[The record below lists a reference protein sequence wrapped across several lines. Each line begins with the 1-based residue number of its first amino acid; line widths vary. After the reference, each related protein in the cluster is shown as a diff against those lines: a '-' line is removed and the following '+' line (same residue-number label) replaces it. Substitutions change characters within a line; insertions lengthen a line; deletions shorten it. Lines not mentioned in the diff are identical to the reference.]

1 MFCPNCGAALQEDA
15 RFCTVCGSPVAVAAP
30 AEETA
35 IYENTTP
42 PVITEEATATPEAV
56 QSEEAPAPES
66 VQPEEAPAPETAQP
80 VEAPAPEAVQPEE
93 APAPEAIQPVEAP
106 APETAR
112 PVEAPA
118 PEVVQ
123 PEVNA
128 SSVNNN
134 PMDFTP
140 LVAAPIEAPKKKKSK
155 KGLVIGLSAAAAVLI
170 SGAAVGYFCFHDDIT
185 RLVMGEEK
193 YSRMIEERSYSDYI
207 GMKSMGDNKLDEF
220 ISGQI
225 DTAAMSV
232 NASDDVSSFSDF
244 SSIGIALS
252 EKKEEFAN
260 SLNGNNTLS
269 FDASG
274 EIHIGDEIID
284 FVNQLADE
292 DIRINDYLDFF
303 NSLKFSGS
311 VTVDDVSEIVM
322 NIAAES
328 GSFLTYDIFADK
340 DGNVVGALPE
350 LSEKFYRPVI
360 EEKDEEKEDK
370 KELNPFGEAEA
381 KRLREKL
388 TEIYLKYF
396 EKGEISVEKDY
407 ELSNGDIVIKGTAII
422 SEFDSALINNFMTEV
437 NDFLYNDEYVR
448 GYCKG
453 TLGKSEEE
461 YKALFESEEIKGSYT
476 VINLV
481 DKHNNV
487 IGKKIEITNDEKE
500 EKYEIEYLKGEKE
513 QVVLAKNGDFKVI
526 ARNTQTDDRNG
537 KVNFKVYIKNNDYP
551 TAQVLSIDL
560 IYSDMEKTEVFGQE
574 ITTGSVTLKIAEDDT
589 YINGLLGT
597 LSTLGSIYGNNAPA
611 LNGGNDE
618 IADKLMASAENDP
631 KQGLTTLIQS
641 VVNAL
646 AKTELNATLK
656 KEGEG
661 LYMQYSISFGELLSI
676 KTSVTA
682 TALMKNPEMPEES
695 KIVDITEDDKEE
707 QAALNKA
714 LLQRAKELAEK
725 DKYFGKIV
733 NPNDINDKIKELEKE
748 ENFKKNY
755 ADYSE
760 YRSRSAAN
768 RFADDI
774 YDIINSY
781 ITEFLRNNGAQ
792 SGGVIKLYFDKD
804 GKVEVID
811 SAGFDNTDFI
821 NIFDNAAQS
830 CYAEITLDWKHL
842 AGMGVTAVLTDDKNN
857 IPTAFPKW
865 YNYQDK
871 VYDWE
876 DEEGFIGYFVAGT
889 SPALEEGVSTAEGD
903 YINLDKDIKTLE
915 GYAKTVGRFTENYLK
930 AGDYTVTPLNDYV
943 SVVLEKNTAGWQ
955 AVTAYQGI
963 WEDKISEVMD
973 ESFLALYLDAL
984 NKNSEINAIS
994 DEVRIELFFDN
1005 IEDDTIKK
1013 PWFVGVGVNYVKD
1026 NDKFVQYGKPQCED
1040 YINGYYSWT
1049 GKEYLWA
1056 DAESGYYLGSG
1067 GVVVPLGT
1075 YSATSGDALIPNNLY
1090 PGDYILG
1097 KDIVSTYDKL
1107 QSDPSDISGVWT
1119 LSTIDNIPVEQYSE
1133 ETGINLYVLRR
1144 NLIIYDNII
1153 EIEDYNGVNSYT
1165 ITNNGGR
1172 LRLNYDEVRYADL
1185 SLDSEKRILSYSGL
1199 LNGGDV
1205 VTFGFIEGYNI
1216 IDNPQSVPGSFD
1228 MSSVAGTWTLTKIGG
1243 VSYGGEYDEYT
1254 IVVENDGRVTVC
1266 GDSGYNAVPT
1276 DTGFRIYIDGINYPI
1291 WELNYDRNTDT
1302 LTDST
1307 NGENEIYLFERK

>member
-1 MFCPNCGAALQEDA
+1 MFCPNCGAALQENA
-15 RFCTVCGSPVAVAAP
+15 RFCAACGSPVAAAAP

-42 PVITEEATATPEAV
+42 PVITEEATATTEAIQPEEAPAPEAIQPEEAPAPEAIQPEEAPAPEAV
-56 QSEEAPAPES
+56 QSEEAPAPE
-66 VQPEEAPAPETAQP
+66 A
-80 VEAPAPEAVQPEE
+80 
-93 APAPEAIQPVEAP
+93 
-106 APETAR
+106 
-112 PVEAPA
+112 
-118 PEVVQ
+118 VQ

-128 SSVNNN
+128 SSVNND

-140 LVAAPIEAPKKKKSK
+140 LVAAPIEPPKKKKSK
-155 KGLVIGLSAAAAVLI
+155 RGLVIGLSAAAAVLI

-311 VTVDDVSEIVM
+311 VTVGDVSEIVM

-350 LSEKFYRPVI
+350 LSEKYYRPVI

-526 ARNTQTDDRNG
+526 ARNTQTDDKNG
-537 KVNFKVYIKNNDYP
+537 KVNFKAYIKNNDYP
-551 TAQVLSIDL
+551 TAQVLSLDL
-560 IYSDMEKTEVFGQE
+560 IYSDMEKTEVFGQD

-597 LSTLGSIYGNNAPA
+597 LSTLGSIYGNNVPG

-618 IADKLMASAENDP
+618 VTDKLMASAENDP

-661 LYMQYSISFGELLSI
+661 LYMEYSISFGELLSI

-695 KIVDITEDDKEE
+695 KIVDITENDKEE

-768 RFADDI
+768 RYADEI
-774 YDIINSY
+774 YDITNSY

-811 SAGFDNTDFI
+811 SADFDNTDFI

-943 SVVLEKNTAGWQ
+943 SLVLEKNAAGWQ
-955 AVTAYQGI
+955 TVTAYQGI
-963 WEDKISEVMD
+963 WEDKVTEVMD

-984 NKNSEINAIS
+984 NENSAIS
-994 DEVRIELFFDN
+994 AITDEVRIELFFDN

-1013 PWFVGVGVNYVKD
+1013 PWFVGVGVNFVKD

-1090 PGDYILG
+1090 PGDYVLG
-1097 KDIVSTYDKL
+1097 KDIVSTYDEL
-1107 QSDPSDISGVWT
+1107 QYDPLGINGLWT
-1119 LSTIDNIPVEQYSE
+1119 LTKIDGMYLADYAEEKGYNISD
-1133 ETGINLYVLRR
+1133 LYV
-1144 NLIIYDNII
+1144 NLITYNNTI
-1153 EIEDYNGVNSYT
+1153 EIENAVGYT
-1165 ITNNGGR
+1165 IYYTVYGNGGFTVE
-1172 LRLNYDEVRYADL
+1172 LPDGKESTYYY
-1185 SLDSEKRILSYSGL
+1185 DSEKDILTCYDIAPDGNTAL
-1199 LNGGDV
+1199 FEY
-1205 VTFGFIEGYNI
+1205 TEGYNPI
-1216 IDNPQSVPGSFD
+1216 NNLVLSQGSFD
-1228 MSSVAGTWTLTKIGG
+1228 ISSVAGTWTLTKIGG

-1266 GDSGYNAVPT
+1266 GDSGYNAVST

>member
-15 RFCTVCGSPVAVAAP
+15 RFCTACGSPVATAVP

-42 PVITEEATATPEAV
+42 PVITEEATATTEAI
-56 QSEEAPAPES
+56 
-66 VQPEEAPAPETAQP
+66 
-80 VEAPAPEAVQPEE
+80 QPEE
-93 APAPEAIQPVEAP
+93 APAPEAIQPEEAP
-106 APETAR
+106 APEAIQ
-112 PVEAPA
+112 PEEAPA
-118 PEVVQ
+118 PEAIQPEEAPAPEAVQ

-128 SSVNNN
+128 SSVNND

-140 LVAAPIEAPKKKKSK
+140 LVAAPIEPPKKKKSK
-155 KGLVIGLSAAAAVLI
+155 RGLVIGLSAAAAVLI

-207 GMKSMGDNKLDEF
+207 GIKSMGDNKIDEF
-220 ISGQI
+220 ISAQI
-225 DTAAMSV
+225 DTAAMST
-232 NASDDVSSFSDF
+232 NTSDDLSAFSDF

-260 SLNGNNTLS
+260 ILNGNNTLS

-284 FVNQLADE
+284 FIDQLADQE
-292 DIRINDYLDFF
+292 TGINNYLDFF

-311 VTVDDVSEIVM
+311 VTVGDVSEIM
-322 NIAAES
+322 LNIAADS

-350 LSEKFYRPVI
+350 LSEKYYRPVPDEKE
-360 EEKDEEKEDK
+360 EEKADAKEI
-370 KELNPFGEAEA
+370 NPFGEAEA

-388 TEIYLKYF
+388 AEIYLKYF

-407 ELSNGDIVIKGTAII
+407 ELSDGAVVLKGTAII
-422 SEFDSALINNFMTEV
+422 SEFDSTLVNNFVKEI

-453 TLGKSEEE
+453 TLGISEEK
-461 YKALFESEEIKGSYT
+461 YKALFESDEIKGSYT

-487 IGKKIEITNDEKE
+487 IGKRIELTNDEKE
-500 EKYEIEYLKGEKE
+500 EKLEIEYLKETME
-513 QVVLAKNGDFKVI
+513 QVLLVQNGNSKFVV
-526 ARNTQTDDRNG
+526 RNKQTDDKNG
-537 KVNFKVYIKNNDYP
+537 KVNFKAYIKNDDYP
-551 TAQVLSIDL
+551 TAQVLSLDL
-560 IYSDMEKTEVFGQE
+560 IYSDMEKTEVFGQD

-618 IADKLMASAENDP
+618 VADKLMASAENDP

-768 RFADDI
+768 RFAEDI

-792 SGGVIKLYFDKD
+792 SGGVIKLYFDTD

-830 CYAEITLDWKHL
+830 CYAEITLDWKHI

-984 NKNSEINAIS
+984 NENSAISAIS

-1005 IEDDTIKK
+1005 TEDDTIKK
-1013 PWFVGVGVNYVKD
+1013 PWFVGVGVNFVKD
-1026 NDKFVQYGKPQCED
+1026 NGKFVQYGKPQCED

-1056 DAESGYYLGSG
+1056 DAENGYYLGAG

-1090 PGDYILG
+1090 PGDYVLG

-1243 VSYGGEYDEYT
+1243 VSYGGEYDGYT

-1276 DTGFRIYIDGINYPI
+1276 DTGFRIYIGGINYPI